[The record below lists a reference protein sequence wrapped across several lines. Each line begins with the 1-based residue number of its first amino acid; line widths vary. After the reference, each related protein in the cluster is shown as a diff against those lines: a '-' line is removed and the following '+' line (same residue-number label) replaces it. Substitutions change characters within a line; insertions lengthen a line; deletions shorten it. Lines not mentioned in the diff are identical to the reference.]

1 MMQPL
6 RTIVVDM
13 MICHLECLHLLL
25 ESFYRNLAKY
35 GNMSQEKPSRFL
47 ATRIFTD
54 MQYASV
60 KALGG
65 FSLVKF
71 TVQKRVLR
79 PGLRLSEI
87 LHCDFCFSMKFL
99 TETKK

>member
-60 KALGG
+60 KRLGAY
-65 FSLVKF
+65 SLVKF
-71 TVQKRVLR
+71 VVQKRVLR
-79 PGLRLSEI
+79 PGLTDNESRAKRGVGYAMLVI
-87 LHCDFCFSMKFL
+87 L
-99 TETKK
+99 

>member
-60 KALGG
+60 KRLGAY
-65 FSLVKF
+65 SLVKF
-71 TVQKRVLR
+71 VVQKRVLR
-79 PGLRLSEI
+79 PGLSFG
-87 LHCDFCFSMKFL
+87 HFFY
-99 TETKK
+99 

>member
-35 GNMSQEKPSRFL
+35 GNMSQEKPSRLF

-60 KALGG
+60 KRLGTY
-65 FSLVKF
+65 SLVKF
-71 TVQKRVLR
+71 VVQKRALR
-79 PGLRLSEI
+79 PGLRDVL
-87 LHCDFCFSMKFL
+87 LDFVS
-99 TETKK
+99 

>member
-47 ATRIFTD
+47 ATRIFTN

-60 KALGG
+60 KALGR

-79 PGLRLSEI
+79 PGLRRITNPLKKKYSNMRKI
-87 LHCDFCFSMKFL
+87 SMPDI
-99 TETKK
+99 

>member
-13 MICHLECLHLLL
+13 MISHFECLHLLL

-60 KALGG
+60 KRLGAY
-65 FSLVKF
+65 SLVKF
-71 TVQKRVLR
+71 VVQKRVLK
-79 PGLRLSEI
+79 PGLSDNHVL
-87 LHCDFCFSMKFL
+87 L
-99 TETKK
+99 